1 MSRHRGGFCH
11 PFNKCLEAEKWFQ
24 QATEKIRVYMVKKK
38 YIEKHQTG
46 MSRHFVTR
54 INENNGYFE
63 FLSPH
68 VQLKETMEDER

>member
-1 MSRHRGGFCH
+1 
-11 PFNKCLEAEKWFQ
+11 
-24 QATEKIRVYMVKKK
+24 MVKKK

-68 VQLKETMEDER
+68 V